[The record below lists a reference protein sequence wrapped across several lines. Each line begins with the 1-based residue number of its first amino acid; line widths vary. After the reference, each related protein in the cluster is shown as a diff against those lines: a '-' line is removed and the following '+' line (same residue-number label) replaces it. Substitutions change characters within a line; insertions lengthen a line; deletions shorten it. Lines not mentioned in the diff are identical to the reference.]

1 MRMGTLS
8 GMMLP
13 ATCGSVPENAAGAEA
28 ECGRYRYRLAGDG
41 LKLWSCSDRGKFG
54 IMIEV
59 TEAALCS
66 PPDGAGFARP
76 YGNRPGAVQGAPR
89 RRREPVHVA
98 GLGGSS
104 RVPGG
109 IWKTTGSG
117 GVFGLSGVT
126 LAALRT
132 GDREPNRSTREAGV
146 VGMAPGR

>member
-1 MRMGTLS
+1 
-8 GMMLP
+8 
-13 ATCGSVPENAAGAEA
+13 
-28 ECGRYRYRLAGDG
+28 
-41 LKLWSCSDRGKFG
+41 
-54 IMIEV
+54 
-59 TEAALCS
+59 
-66 PPDGAGFARP
+66 
-76 YGNRPGAVQGAPR
+76 
-89 RRREPVHVA
+89 VA